1 MALSIVIGCTIGWY
15 LDKWFGT
22 KPWMFLLFMVFGIAA
37 GFRIVIKEVSKL
49 GGDDTKE
56 KPEGNSK
63 PWRGN

>member
-1 MALSIVIGCTIGWY
+1 
-15 LDKWFGT
+15 
-22 KPWMFLLFMVFGIAA
+22 MVFGIAA